1 MTDQSTTTATATA
14 GPVPAPTLAD
24 LGGWSSIL
32 GKIVDRVELNAN
44 ETRAALGDVLAGHAT
59 AAQLAAFL
67 VGIRVRGETVDELTG
82 FHRALMAEATLVDLE
97 PDLRDRA
104 VDIVGTG
111 GDRTHSVNVST
122 MAALVVAGAGVPVV
136 KHGSRAASSQ
146 CGAADVLEALGVN
159 IELGPADIVRSLR
172 TAGMAF
178 CFAQRFHPA
187 LRHAGP
193 VRRELGVP
201 TLFNQLGPMAN
212 PARVR
217 RYLLGV
223 ADWAVADKMLSVMA
237 NTGVLRA
244 MVVQGHGGLDE
255 LSIEGPSRVLELRDG
270 VVRSE
275 VVEPAALGI
284 TIAPLS
290 TIRGGEPARNAEIV
304 HETLGGATGPIRD
317 IVALN
322 SAAALMV
329 AGVVDSLTVGLELAF
344 AVLDDGR
351 ASVVLSKLVAA
362 SQADANEQ

>member
-1 MTDQSTTTATATA
+1 MSDPSR
-14 GPVPAPTLAD
+14 PADPADTHPTLAE
-24 LGGWSSIL
+24 LGGWPTIL
-32 GKIVDRVELNAN
+32 GNIVDRVELNADQ
-44 ETRAALGDVLAGHAT
+44 TRAALGDVLAGNAT
-59 AAQLAAFL
+59 PAQLAAFL

-82 FHRALMAEATLVDLE
+82 FHRALMAEASVVELE
-97 PDLRDRA
+97 PALRDRA

-111 GDRTHSVNVST
+111 GDRAHSVNVST
-122 MAALVVAGAGVPVV
+122 MAALVIAGAGVPVV

-146 CGAADVLEALGVN
+146 CGAADVLEALGVK
-159 IELGPADIVRSLR
+159 IELDPVDIVRCVH
-172 TAGMAF
+172 TAGVAF

-217 RYLLGV
+217 RYVLGV
-223 ADWAVADKMLSVMA
+223 ADWSVASKMLSVMA

-284 TIAPLS
+284 RVAPLS
-290 TIRGGEPARNAEIV
+290 AIRGGDSAHNAAIV
-304 HETLGGATGPIRD
+304 HETFGGASGPIRD

-322 SAAALMV
+322 AAAGLMV
-329 AGVVDSLTVGLELAF
+329 AGEVESLTAGLVVAY
-344 AVLDDGR
+344 AALDDGR
-351 ASVVLSKLVAA
+351 AAGALSRLIAA
-362 SQADANEQ
+362 SQQPSAHG